1 MTVELLPAPD
11 RPGLTVVDRIEGR
24 RFPLTTRRPVDPEP
38 GDDGRFRDPV
48 DAAVRCR
55 VGELELPY
63 VVAAYVRDADGEMIA
78 ECHEFADRELPDGE
92 YEVELA
98 APVKVYLRVAGPLA
112 VDSTSDEMRI
122 AFGERRRVDVGARSF
137 HEHPAA
143 TVTTTAAPE
152 DLMAAVSTFGSALK
166 TTSPERSFPSLRGH
180 PPTVELGDALSV
192 PDGVAPPA
200 TDLCIEVPRER
211 SAVYAVATLA
221 HYLGARV
228 RPGPEPRLLADG
240 DVLGVLDGPEG
251 LEGAVTETL
260 RHLFLLDCVVRTEG
274 RYRLDLYER
283 RRLEERV
290 DLPLG
295 ELYRAPIAER
305 TRRYLDVA
313 TETVDDLVPRWTL
326 ATHLSPAPEAAELL
340 PYAAN
345 ALSLIAVQR
354 SRSGGDRSA
363 PPPGYDAFVEAD
375 DAGAAGDAADGDR
388 YVHVSGPDAI
398 ERAWVGDGRAVNAN
412 DLHPAGVRHRL
423 AGESSEGP
431 VEIALVCNDERML
444 AEIGDGDLYGDRE
457 ELPFEVAVHREVSCD
472 RLRSLLAEDLDFLHY
487 VGHVERSGLIC
498 PDGALDAA
506 DLDAVGVDTFFL
518 NGCRSYDQGRL
529 LVEKGGVGGIV
540 THGAVDDANATAV
553 GRLVAGLLNAGY
565 SLRSA
570 LAVAGRGYAVEGR
583 YDVVGDGAVQVAQS
597 ESGTPNLIS
606 VSETADGYEVAITTY
621 PALGT
626 AMGACYTPH
635 TPSVDRHFLVGG
647 ELPPFELSLPEVLNL
662 LSLERVPAMIDGE
675 LRWSTDVSPADLP

>member
-1 MTVELLPAPD
+1 MSVELLPGPD
-11 RPGLTVVDRIEGR
+11 RPGFTVVDHIEGR
-24 RFPLTTRRPVDPEP
+24 RFPVTTRRRVDPEP
-38 GDDGRFRDPV
+38 ADDGRFRDLV

-63 VVAAYVRDADGEMIA
+63 VVAAYVRDADGEMVA
-78 ECHEFADRELPDGE
+78 ECHEFADRALPDGE

-98 APVKVYLRVAGPLA
+98 APIKVYLRVAGPLA
-112 VDSTSDEMRI
+112 IRSTSDEMVVDL
-122 AFGERRRVDVGARSF
+122 GERRRVDVGARSF
-137 HEHPAA
+137 HDHPAA

-152 DLMAAVSTFGSALK
+152 DLMAAVSTFGSALQ

-180 PPTVELGDALSV
+180 PPAVELGDDLAV
-192 PDGVAPPA
+192 PDGVAPPE
-200 TDLCIEVPRER
+200 TGLCIEVPRDR
-211 SAVYAVATLA
+211 AAVYAVATLA

-240 DVLGVLDGPEG
+240 EVLCALDGPEG
-251 LEGAVTETL
+251 LEGTVTATL

-274 RYRLDLYER
+274 RYRLDLHER
-283 RRLEERV
+283 WRLEERV
-290 DLPLG
+290 DLPLR
-295 ELYRAPIAER
+295 ELYHAPIAER

-313 TETVDDLVPRWTL
+313 FETVDDLVPKWTL
-326 ATHLSPAPEAAELL
+326 ATHLSPSPDAAELL

-345 ALSLIAVQR
+345 ALSLIAVER
-354 SRSGGDRSA
+354 PGSDGDRSA
-363 PPPGYDAFVEAD
+363 PPPGYDAFVKGGTVD
-375 DAGAAGDAADGDR
+375 DATDGER
-388 YVHVSGPDAI
+388 YVTVSGPDAI

-444 AEIGDGDLYGDRE
+444 AEITDGGPYTDRE
-457 ELPFEVAVHREVSCD
+457 ELPFEVAVHREVS
-472 RLRSLLAEDLDFLHY
+472 REQLRSLLAADLDFLHY

-506 DLDAVGVDTFFL
+506 DLDAVGVDIFLL

-540 THGAVDDANATAV
+540 AHGAVDDANATAV

-565 SLRSA
+565 SLRSS
-570 LAVAGRGYAVEGR
+570 LAVAERRYAVEGR

-606 VSETADGYEVAITTY
+606 VSETADGYAVQITTY

-626 AMGACYTPH
+626 AMGDCYTPH
-635 TPSVDRHFLVGG
+635 TPGVDRHFLVGG

-662 LSLERVPAMIDGE
+662 LSLERVPAVIDGE
-675 LRWSTDVSPADLP
+675 LRWSTDVSLADLP